1 MFFITQTVVILC
13 LFFLKLTVIQI
24 RIESLTCQQF
34 FMITLLNDISVLH
47 HQDQICILDSRKSV
61 GDNKAG
67 SALHQV
73 IHGLLDL
80 HLGSGI
86 YGRCGLIQDQNLIVR
101 QDRPCN
107 GEQLLLAL
115 GSPLHRLHPVFRNGY
130 FP

>member
-1 MFFITQTVVILC
+1 
-13 LFFLKLTVIQI
+13 
-24 RIESLTCQQF
+24 
-34 FMITLLNDISVLH
+34 MIALLDNISVFH
-47 HQDQICILDSRKSV
+47 NQDQICISNGGKPMGND
-61 GDNKAG
+61 KAG

-86 YGRCGLIQDQNLIVR
+86 YGRCGLIQDQDLIVR

-115 GSPLHRLHPVFRNGY
+115 GNVAGLLIQNHLIAARCCMIKLWI
-130 FP
+130 